1 MNLSRVDSRKD
12 ASLNSGTVGDS
23 FIRVQLL
30 VQTLSIEVFSQHAL
44 NFWDSSRS
52 TDQHNL
58 IDLGFGQVC
67 ICKSLSQR
75 WQASIEDWSDKLF
88 ELGTIH
94 AQTEVIIAR
103 QGLDINYSAQSCR
116 KLVLGVIHLVLKTGF
131 GPSVV
136 CHVNIGFSLEVSN
149 AVLNK
154 KLVDVLPTKMRITS
168 RCHDLDYTLLDHQD

>member
-1 MNLSRVDSRKD
+1 M
-12 ASLNSGTVGDS
+12 
-23 FIRVQLL
+23 QLL
-30 VQTLSIEVFSQHAL
+30 VQTLSIEVFGQHVL
-44 NFWDSSRS
+44 NFRDSSRS
-52 TDQHNL
+52 TNQHNL
-58 IDLGFGQVC
+58 INLGLGQVC
-67 ICKSLSQR
+67 IGKSLSQR

-131 GPSVV
+131 GPRVV
-136 CHVNIGFSLEVSN
+136 CHVNIGFRLEVSN

-154 KLVDVLPTKMRITS
+154 KLVNVLSAKMRIAS
-168 RCHDLDYTLLDHQD
+168 GCHDLDYTLLNAQD